1 MITVDTETGDLEF
14 RRSERC
20 PVRVQAVWKRNF
32 GLREPLCQRPLSSN
46 ELHAA
51 FGARVIG
58 REDASTSV
66 GALGLG
72 GP

>member
-20 PVRVQAVWKRNF
+20 PVRVNF

>member
-1 MITVDTETGDLEF
+1 M
-14 RRSERC
+14 
-20 PVRVQAVWKRNF
+20 KRESHRDSQINNVFTQPGVNF